1 MESLKAF
8 LGASTLPVSPLTG
21 WSIILKSQPSEKKYH
36 RGSISHLCECS
47 WILFQFPKKR
57 TNFQFSKTL
66 KNSFAAFGWKPFF
79 TTKRVI
85 LTPQTKILS
94 KHFSF
99 DPPEGQFAFLDF
111 FIKNCHHDINKVKF
125 NRYTKLSKLFPEEK
139 SALKSPKNAKT

>member
-1 MESLKAF
+1 MRMFVDFVPISKKADEFSVQQDVEKFLRRVRLKA
-8 LGASTLPVSPLTG
+8 
-21 WSIILKSQPSEKKYH
+21 
-36 RGSISHLCECS
+36 
-47 WILFQFPKKR
+47 
-57 TNFQFSKTL
+57 
-66 KNSFAAFGWKPFF
+66 FF

-125 NRYTKLSKLFPEEK
+125 NRYTKFSKLFPEEK
-139 SALKSPKNAKT
+139 SALKSPKNAKTQLLKRLTKAAHLSFGGPPSTKRKLYGNFLTPPCK

>member
-1 MESLKAF
+1 MESLRAF
-8 LGASTLPVSPLTG
+8 LGASTLPDSPLTG
-21 WSIILKSQPSEKKYH
+21 WSIILRSHPARNIIEEVYH
-36 RGSISHLCECS
+36 IYANVRGFCS
-47 WILFQFPKKR
+47 NFQKIR

-125 NRYTKLSKLFPEEK
+125 NRYTKFSKLFPEEK